1 MKVISLGSGS
11 KGNCFVA
18 VSHVDGKRSAVMF
31 DCGFGIR
38 IIHRRLARAKLVPED
53 LSAIF
58 VTHEH
63 GDHAKGIVPLAKRY
77 GIPVWMSYGTF
88 MGIQQDFADVD
99 LNICKDGDCIA
110 VGSVK
115 VTAFSTS
122 HDVSEPLQYH
132 VTDGVF
138 KAGMLTDTGCVTKH
152 IKKHLDGCH
161 VLFLECNYDEEM
173 LRYSDYPVDIK
184 RRIRGIHGHLSND
197 DAAAFLMDVDS
208 SCLKAVVASHISQN
222 NNAPELARKAME
234 EVAHPHCI
242 QVIVADQEM
251 GTDWIEL

>member
-38 IIHRRLARAKLVPED
+38 IIHRRLARAGLAPED

-63 GDHAKGIVPLAKRY
+63 GDHAKGIIPLAKRY
-77 GIPVWMSYGTF
+77 GIPVWMSHGTF
-88 MGIQQDFADVD
+88 MGIRQDFADVD
-99 LNICKDGDCIA
+99 LSICKDGDCIA
-110 VGSVK
+110 VGGVK

-138 KAGMLTDTGCVTKH
+138 KAGMLTDTGRVTKH

-184 RRIRGIHGHLSND
+184 HRIRGIHGHLSND
-197 DAAAFLMDVDS
+197 DAAAFLMDVDRS
-208 SCLKAVVASHISQN
+208 RLKAVVASHISQN

-234 EVAHPHCI
+234 DVAHPHGI